1 MKGLV
6 FGKTFERACS
16 KLDDIRERYKLYR
29 INEQKVLKN
38 SSEYRVIFEN
48 GDIWRAVPARENRK
62 GSKANVAYIDHEIE
76 ECYIPMIMACIAV
89 GPWNAYNYY

>member
-6 FGKTFERACS
+6 FGKTYQRACV
-16 KLDDIRERYKLYR
+16 KLDDIRESYKLYR
-29 INEQKVLKN
+29 INEQQVLKN
-38 SSEYRVIFEN
+38 SSEYRVVFEN
-48 GDIWRAVPARENRK
+48 GDIWRAVPACENRK

-89 GPWNAYNYY
+89 SPWNAYNYY